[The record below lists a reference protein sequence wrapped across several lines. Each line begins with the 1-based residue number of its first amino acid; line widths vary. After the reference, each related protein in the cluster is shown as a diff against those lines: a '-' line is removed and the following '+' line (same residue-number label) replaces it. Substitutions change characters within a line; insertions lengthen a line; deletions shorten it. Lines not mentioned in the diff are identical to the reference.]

1 MTGSY
6 YHQVLD
12 TGELGGGNLY
22 ALAVA
27 ERLQASGLTSPVWI
41 GAPGPA
47 VSEAERRGLTVRRF
61 DQARLRAGKLKTLG
75 QLFHLYRAFRREPGL
90 VHVHS
95 MFNFAMMARVFK
107 PARMRSVAHV
117 HIEAKPED
125 YRWAF
130 RKPPDAIVTCAKFL
144 SKQVEA
150 AVPAKCR
157 IVAIPNAVDT
167 VKFAPGDRTAAKAM
181 VQAPSD
187 RPLILMA
194 ANLAPHKGQETAIRA
209 LAELRTLGTDA
220 ELWLAGVER
229 GGGSEFSNRLFEL
242 VKELQLTERVRFLG
256 QRSDI
261 PELMRA
267 ADALLLPSTNEG
279 LPLTLLEAQAI
290 RLPVVAT
297 PTAGIPE
304 IVSHGETGWLIAA
317 DDASGYARQLYELF
331 RDPLMGKRVVANAY
345 ANIMRSHTMEA
356 LMEQLEAVYRGVLVR

>member
-1 MTGSY
+1 MH

-27 ERLQASGLTSPVWI
+27 ERLPAAPVWI

-47 VSEAERRGLTVRRF
+47 HAEAERRGLQVRRF
-61 DQARLRAGKLKTLG
+61 DQARLRAGKLKTLS
-75 QLFHLYRAFRREPGL
+75 QLFHLYPAFRREPGL

-95 MFNFAMMARVFK
+95 LFNYAMMARVLK
-107 PARMRSVAHV
+107 PARMRSVCHV

-130 RKPPDAIVTCAKFL
+130 RRPPDAIVTCAKFL
-144 SKQVEA
+144 AGQVEA

-167 VKFAPGDRTAAKAM
+167 VRFAPGDRANAKAN
-181 VQAPSD
+181 VQASTG
-187 RPLILMA
+187 RPMILMA

-229 GGGSEFSNRLFEL
+229 GGTQDFTQRLNEL
-242 VKELQLTERVRFLG
+242 VRELRIGERVRFLG
-256 QRSDI
+256 QRADI

-267 ADALLLPSTNEG
+267 ADALVLPSTNEG

-290 RLPVVAT
+290 RLPVLAA

-317 DDASGYARQLYELF
+317 GDAAGYARQLHELF
-331 RDPLMGKRVVANAY
+331 RDAALGERVVERAHAG
-345 ANIMRSHTMEA
+345 ILRSHTLDA
-356 LMEQLEAVYRGVLVR
+356 LMEQLQAVYREVMG

>member
-1 MTGSY
+1 MFH
-6 YHQVLD
+6 HQILD

-27 ERLQASGLTSPVWI
+27 ERLQASGQSAPVWI

-47 VSEAERRGLTVRRF
+47 VAEAEQLRLPVRRF

-75 QLFHLYRAFRREPGL
+75 QLFHFYRAFRREPGL

-95 MFNFAMMARVFK
+95 MFNYAMMARVFK
-107 PARMRSVAHV
+107 PARIRSVAHV

-144 SKQVEA
+144 AKQVEA
-150 AVPAKCR
+150 VVPAKCR

-167 VKFAPGDRTAAKAM
+167 VRFSMGDRTAAKAT

-229 GGGSEFSNRLFEL
+229 GSGMAFTQRLHEL
-242 VKELQLTERVRFLG
+242 VKELQLSERVRFLG
-256 QRSDI
+256 QRSDM

-267 ADALLLPSTNEG
+267 ADALVLPSTNEG

-290 RLPVVAT
+290 RLPVLAA

-304 IVSHGETGWLIAA
+304 IVTHGETGWLIAA
-317 DDASGYARQLYELF
+317 DDASGYARQLHELF
-331 RDPLMGKRVVANAY
+331 RDVAMGKRVASTAY
-345 ANIMRSHTMEA
+345 ANILRSHTMDA
-356 LMEQLEAVYRGVLVR
+356 LMEQLQAVYREVLVR